1 MRLDVFA
8 RACGLGLL
16 ILVPAGSASAAAI
29 QLAPHRAIYALSLDG
44 SKSAKNV
51 EAAQGE
57 IVYEMRGNACNGYS
71 VKLAQRTDLDTD
83 GGGRLT
89 SALSTVTWEDGEAN
103 TYRFKIQNTIN
114 SEMRD
119 DADGV
124 AERKDGDL
132 VVNATRP
139 EKASFS
145 LGAGVVLPTQHVI
158 KVLTQA
164 EAGEPV
170 LEVPV
175 YDGSSDGKKVYD
187 TLAVIGKAKTGTDGL
202 EDAAKNGALAGHA
215 RFPVTIS
222 YFERGAS
229 STTPDYVISFDLYDN
244 GVSRALK
251 LDYGDF
257 VLRGQLTSFE
267 ALPEEPCAK

>member
-1 MRLDVFA
+1 MGLDDFA

-16 ILVPAGSASAAAI
+16 CLVPVGSASAAAI

-44 SKSAKNV
+44 SKAAKNV

-57 IVYEMRGNACNGYS
+57 IVYEMRGNACNGYT
-71 VKLAQRTDLDTD
+71 VKLVQRTDLDTD
-83 GGGRLT
+83 GGGRMT
-89 SALSTVTWEDGEAN
+89 SALSTTTWEDGDAN

-114 SEMRD
+114 AEVRD

-124 AERKDGDL
+124 AERRDGKL
-132 VVNATRP
+132 FVNATKP
-139 EKASFS
+139 AKETFS
-145 LGAGVVLPTQHVI
+145 LGPDVVLPTQHVL

-164 EAGEPV
+164 EAGDPV

-187 TLAVIGKAKTGTDGL
+187 TLAVIGKAKTATDGL
-202 EDAAKNGALAGHA
+202 EEAAKTTGLAGRA

-222 YFERGAS
+222 YFERGTSA
-229 STTPDYVISFDLYDN
+229 TTPDYVISFDLYDN